1 MDFQNMFQTQGV
13 LFLLML
19 LGFLLKKK
27 GMINEGNKGFLSDL
41 VINVTLPASIIKA
54 FQIEFN
60 REILQSGLVIFLV
73 AVGIQMGSY
82 LLAAVL
88 YRKVE
93 TGHKKVLQYA
103 TICSNAGI
111 LGNPIAEGIFG
122 SLGLLYASF
131 YLIPQRTFMWSMG
144 LTYFTE
150 APDRKSLVKKIATH
164 PCILAVVF
172 GIIIMVFQ
180 IPLPGVIDQT
190 VKSLAGANTAVSM
203 LFIGSILTGV
213 RFADLWTPLTIYYNI
228 VRLFLVPLLVWL
240 CLLPLGLDELVT
252 GVSVVLAAMPA
263 ASVTAIMASK
273 YHCDEVFA
281 TKCVVSTTI
290 LSMITIPLWCL
301 FLG

>member
-27 GMINEGNKGFLSDL
+27 GMINEGNKGLLSDL

-180 IPLPGVIDQT
+180 IPLPGVIEQT
-190 VKSLAGANTAVSM
+190 EKSLAGANTAVSM

>member
-1 MDFQNMFQTQGV
+1 MDFQNMFQTQGM

-27 GMINEGNKGFLSDL
+27 GMINEGNKGLLSDL

-73 AVGIQMGSY
+73 AVGIQLGSY

-88 YRKVE
+88 YQKVE

>member
-27 GMINEGNKGFLSDL
+27 GMINEGNKGLLSDL

-150 APDRKSLVKKIATH
+150 APDRKTLVKKIATY
-164 PCILAVVF
+164 PCILAVAF

>member
-1 MDFQNMFQTQGV
+1 MDFQNMFQTQGM

-19 LGFLLKKK
+19 LGFLLKKR
-27 GMINEGNKGFLSDL
+27 GMINEGNKGLLSDL

-73 AVGIQMGSY
+73 AVGIQLGSY

-88 YRKVE
+88 YQKVE

>member
-1 MDFQNMFQTQGV
+1 MDFQNMFQTQGM

-281 TKCVVSTTI
+281 TKCVVSTTT

>member
-1 MDFQNMFQTQGV
+1 MDFQNMFQTQGM

-27 GMINEGNKGFLSDL
+27 GMINEGNKVLLSDL

-73 AVGIQMGSY
+73 AVGIQLGSY

-88 YRKVE
+88 YQKVE

-240 CLLPLGLDELVT
+240 CLLPLGLAELVT

>member
-27 GMINEGNKGFLSDL
+27 GMINEGNKGLLSDL

-180 IPLPGVIDQT
+180 IPLPGVIEQT
-190 VKSLAGANTAVSM
+190 EKSLAGAYTAVSM

>member
-1 MDFQNMFQTQGV
+1 MDFQNMFQTQGM

-27 GMINEGNKGFLSDL
+27 GMINEGNKVLLSDL

-73 AVGIQMGSY
+73 AVGIQLGSY

-88 YRKVE
+88 YQKVE

>member
-73 AVGIQMGSY
+73 AVGIQLGSY

-88 YRKVE
+88 YQKVE

>member
-1 MDFQNMFQTQGV
+1 MDFQNMFQTQGM

-27 GMINEGNKGFLSDL
+27 GMINEGNKGLLSDL

-213 RFADLWTPLTIYYNI
+213 RFGDLWTPLTIYYNI

-281 TKCVVSTTI
+281 TKCVVSTTT

>member
-27 GMINEGNKGFLSDL
+27 GMINEGNKGLLSDL

-73 AVGIQMGSY
+73 AVGIQLGSY

-88 YRKVE
+88 YQKVE

>member
-27 GMINEGNKGFLSDL
+27 GMINEGNKVLLSDL

-111 LGNPIAEGIFG
+111 LGNPIADGIFG

-150 APDRKSLVKKIATH
+150 APDRKTLVKKIATH

-281 TKCVVSTTI
+281 TKCVVSTTT

>member
-164 PCILAVVF
+164 PCILAVAF

-203 LFIGSILTGV
+203 LFIGSVLAGVPFKSLWNKLTVYYGV
-213 RFADLWTPLTIYYNI
+213 I
-228 VRLFLVPLLVWL
+228 RLFFIPFLVWAGCSL
-240 CLLPLGLDELVT
+240 FHLDPTVL
-252 GVSVVLAAMPA
+252 GVSVVLAGMPA
-263 ASVTAIMASK
+263 ASTTAILADR
-273 YHCDEVFA
+273 YDCDAVFSA
-281 TKCVVSTTI
+281 KCVVSTTL
-290 LSMITIPLWCL
+290 LSMITVPLWCL

>member
-1 MDFQNMFQTQGV
+1 MDFQNMFQTQGM

-27 GMINEGNKGFLSDL
+27 GMINEGNKWLLSDL

-150 APDRKSLVKKIATH
+150 APDRKTLVKKIATH
-164 PCILAVVF
+164 PCILAVAF

-180 IPLPGVIDQT
+180 IPLPGVMDQT

>member
-1 MDFQNMFQTQGV
+1 MNFQNMFQTQGM
-13 LFLLML
+13 LFLLLL
-19 LGFLLKKK
+19 LGFLLRKR
-27 GMINEGNKGFLSDL
+27 GIINESNKGLLSDL

-54 FQIEFN
+54 FEMDFD
-60 REILQSGLVIFLV
+60 REIFQSGLIIFLV
-73 AVGIQMGSY
+73 AIGIQVGAY
-82 LLAAVL
+82 LLAGVL

-93 TGHKKVLQYA
+93 TSHKKVLQYA

-150 APDRKSLVKKIATH
+150 APDRKTLVKKVITH
-164 PCILAVVF
+164 PCILAVAL
-172 GIIIMVFQ
+172 GILLMVFQ
-180 IPLPGVIDQT
+180 IHLPGVIDQT
-190 VKSLAGANTAVSM
+190 VQSLGGANTAVSM

-213 RFADLWTPLTIYYNI
+213 RFVDLWTPLTLYYNV
-228 VRLFLVPLLVWL
+228 VRLFLVPFLVWI
-240 CLLPLGLDELVT
+240 CLLPFGLDQLVI

-263 ASVTAIMASK
+263 ASVTAILAAK

-281 TKCVVSTTI
+281 TKCVVSSTL
-290 LSMITIPLWCL
+290 LSMATVPLWCL
-301 FLG
+301 ALG